1 MFNILDNEGL
11 IEQCKKQNRNA
22 QKILYDQHFNKMM
35 AICMRYL
42 RNEEDASEVI
52 NNAFLKVFSKISQCK
67 SEGSLESWVKRIV
80 INCSI
85 DFVRSNKAYREKF
98 LHTNEFALYAPA
110 DDGDMAQEV
119 FPVDMLNLSTGQIF
133 EMVKELPPAT
143 RVVFNLYVID
153 QFTHRQISRNLKIS
167 EGTSKWHL
175 SNARKMLKQKINQGI
190 KTKNTES
197 SHG

>member
-1 MFNILDNEGL
+1 
-11 IEQCKKQNRNA
+11 
-22 QKILYDQHFNKMM
+22 
-35 AICMRYL
+35 
-42 RNEEDASEVI
+42 
-52 NNAFLKVFSKISQCK
+52 
-67 SEGSLESWVKRIV
+67 
-80 INCSI
+80 
-85 DFVRSNKAYREKF
+85 
-98 LHTNEFALYAPA
+98 LYAPA

>member
-42 RNEEDASEVI
+42 RNEEDASEVL
-52 NNAFLKVFSKISQCK
+52 NNAFLKVFSKISQYK
-67 SEGSLESWVKRIV
+67 SEGSLEGWVKRIV

-98 LHTNEFALYAPA
+98 LHTNEFALYAPPDA
-110 DDGDMAQEV
+110 DDPAQEI
-119 FPVDMLNLSTGQIF
+119 FPLDMMNLSAGKIF

-153 QFTHRQISRNLKIS
+153 QFTHRQIARNLKIS

-175 SNARKMLKQKINQGI
+175 SNARKMLKQKINQVV

>member
-22 QKILYDQHFNKMM
+22 QKILYDQHFNRMM

-42 RNEEDASEVI
+42 RNEEDASEVL
-52 NNAFLKVFSKISQCK
+52 NNAFLKVFSKISQYK
-67 SEGSLESWVKRIV
+67 SEGSLEGWVKRIV

-85 DFVRSNKAYREKF
+85 DFVRSNKTYREKF
-98 LHTNEFALYAPA
+98 LHTNEFALYVPPDA
-110 DDGDMAQEV
+110 DDPAQEV
-119 FPVDMLNLSTGQIF
+119 FPLDMMNLSTGQIF

-153 QFTHRQISRNLKIS
+153 QFTHRQIARNLKIS